1 MSVLSRRTVISLHF
15 ASNPYQPKPMFGTS
29 NNPIKSKC
37 RQLSTQPLNSPTS
50 ASPTSTSQ
58 NYEKFRGFIDE
69 NKNVITG
76 LAAFFLG
83 SFGLGGFLVKL
94 EKDVEITT
102 KDTQIREF
110 EIAKEAERRASE
122 IEVKSFERILLFGQV
137 EEYRNMRSEELAA
150 RKKFLAESKGQ
161 GRSEKKE

>member
-1 MSVLSRRTVISLHF
+1 
-15 ASNPYQPKPMFGTS
+15 
-29 NNPIKSKC
+29 
-37 RQLSTQPLNSPTS
+37 
-50 ASPTSTSQ
+50 
-58 NYEKFRGFIDE
+58 
-69 NKNVITG
+69 
-76 LAAFFLG
+76 
-83 SFGLGGFLVKL
+83 VKL